1 MFAACRLSPRKALV
15 LLALAVLARALVPSG
30 WMPVAHAGE
39 LKVMLCSGSGPV
51 AISIDLGKNA
61 APQTPRD
68 PCPYGVTTAAA
79 ADVPPPL
86 ALIVAPRW
94 PDTPAFA
101 APIAARLVAWR
112 ATRPP
117 ARGPPTLA

>member
-1 MFAACRLSPRKALV
+1 MVALFRLTPGKALA

-39 LKVMLCSGSGPV
+39 LKIMLCSGSGPV
-51 AISIDLGKNA
+51 AVSIDLGTGA

-68 PCPYGVTTAAA
+68 PCPYGIAAGDA
-79 ADVPPPL
+79 ADLPPPL
-86 ALIVAPRW
+86 SLAVLPRW
-94 PDTPAFA
+94 PDVPALA
-101 APIAARLVAWR
+101 APHAARLVAWR

-117 ARGPPTLA
+117 ARGPPAFA

>member
-1 MFAACRLSPRKALV
+1 MFAALRLSPRKALI

-51 AISIDLGKNA
+51 EVAVDLGKGP

-68 PCPYGVTTAAA
+68 PCPYGVTTASA
-79 ADVPPPL
+79 ADVPPPITLL
-86 ALIVAPRW
+86 AAPRW
-94 PDTPAFA
+94 PDTPVFA
-101 APIAARLVAWR
+101 APHTARLVAWR

-117 ARGPPTLA
+117 ARGPPSFA